1 MTMMMIRR
9 LPLLE
14 EDHPRIALAFWMMM
28 HLHLLWAVQALV
40 TYAAASLAFLQRSF
54 LLVQISI
61 VPVELLRE

>member
-28 HLHLLWAVQALV
+28 HLLWTVQALV